1 MVCKS
6 ETITYAAVASHS
18 LVLMFRVLEFG
29 ESSCVSL
36 ANQNKQDIR

>member
-6 ETITYAAVASHS
+6 ETITYAAVVSF
-18 LVLMFRVLEFG
+18 LPVLMFRALEFV
-29 ESSCVSL
+29 ESSCVSF